1 MYPLSEDQS
10 LTAPEKSLLAC
21 RERSYTD
28 VTSSLAYIRSRR
40 PSVISAA
47 ESTEDFFD
55 ESDLETVQCF
65 LPTGMVLDVKVHPDD
80 EMVQIKSVLISDATA
95 NGEYIIIM
103 SAFLM
108 IIVLMISLF
117 SLFLEQLPLRGCLNP
132 DPNVYY
138 LSYIS
143 QVGSKEEVTD
153 ENKTF
158 RELNPFLNI
167 LKFNLRTKDLAQYMF
182 KRQVGQLIGMDMKK
196 FDKMMSCEVNDF
208 RWRMRVFANKMAQE
222 RRSRL

>member
-10 LTAPEKSLLAC
+10 LTVPEKSLLAC

-108 IIVLMISLF
+108 IIVSMISLF
-117 SLFLEQLPLRGCLNP
+117 SLFFRTITLAWVFKPRSQCLLLVLHFP
-132 DPNVYY
+132 
-138 LSYIS
+138 S
-143 QVGSKEEVTD
+143 
-153 ENKTF
+153 
-158 RELNPFLNI
+158 
-167 LKFNLRTKDLAQYMF
+167 
-182 KRQVGQLIGMDMKK
+182 
-196 FDKMMSCEVNDF
+196 
-208 RWRMRVFANKMAQE
+208 RVQ
-222 RRSRL
+222 RRSDG